1 MKKKFLAVLLA
12 VAMVLGVTACGSSKD
27 SSKSTTEAV
36 KKEETTTITLAAA
49 ASLEKCYTEKLIPMF
64 EKENKGIKVEGSYDS
79 SGKLQSQIEN
89 GMAADVFMS
98 AATEQMNN
106 LVKGKYISK
115 GDVVELLENKVVL
128 IAPKKGDAKVSSFK
142 DITKADTIA
151 LGDPKSVPAGQYAQE
166 IFTNLKNWNDVK
178 KKASFGT
185 NVTEVLNWVAKGSAS
200 CGVVY
205 ATDAAS
211 MADKVEVIA
220 EATADQVDP
229 AIYPIGLIE
238 DKEASDAE
246 VKAAEEFKKYVATD
260 PSSMELLTEAGFK
273 QYTEE

>member
-12 VAMVLGVTACGSSKD
+12 GAMVLGVTACGSSKD

-64 EKENKGIKVEGSYDS
+64 EKENKEIKVEGSYDS

-185 NVTEVLNWVAKGSAS
+185 NVTDVLNWVAKGSAS

>member
-106 LVKGKYISK
+106 LVKEKYISK

-128 IAPKKGDAKVSSFK
+128 IAPKKGDAKV
-142 DITKADTIA
+142 
-151 LGDPKSVPAGQYAQE
+151 L
-166 IFTNLKNWNDVK
+166 NLR
-178 KKASFGT
+178 
-185 NVTEVLNWVAKGSAS
+185 
-200 CGVVY
+200 
-205 ATDAAS
+205 
-211 MADKVEVIA
+211 
-220 EATADQVDP
+220 
-229 AIYPIGLIE
+229 
-238 DKEASDAE
+238 
-246 VKAAEEFKKYVATD
+246 
-260 PSSMELLTEAGFK
+260 
-273 QYTEE
+273 